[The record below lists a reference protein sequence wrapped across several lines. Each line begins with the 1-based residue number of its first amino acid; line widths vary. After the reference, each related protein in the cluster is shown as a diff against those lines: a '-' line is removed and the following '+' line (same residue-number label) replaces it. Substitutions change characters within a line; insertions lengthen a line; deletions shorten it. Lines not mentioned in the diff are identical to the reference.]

1 MVREKSVLW
10 AFLEM
15 NVLAEQCK
23 GLPIESEGADSD
35 SSLPS
40 HHEAPPEHRHS
51 DFYPV
56 PVPAPYVPGVVKD

>member
-1 MVREKSVLW
+1 MVREKPVLR

-23 GLPIESEGADSD
+23 GLPVESEGADSD

-40 HHEAPPEHRHS
+40 HHEAPPEHRGW
-51 DFYPV
+51 DFCPV
-56 PVPAPYVPGVVKD
+56 PVPYVLGVVRD